1 VNPMRNPCSAAFL
14 LALLAGPSALAQTI
28 TLPNKDSG
36 VRFMVMGDTG
46 RGDAGQYET
55 ARMMATVHGMFPFTF
70 VVMVGDNMY
79 GADTPGDYVKKFE
92 TPYKPLIDKGVKF
105 YAALGNHDNPNQRFY
120 KQFNMN
126 GERFYTFRGSAGG
139 LSKLTEGGVRFF
151 AIDSNYLD
159 KSQLDWLSKELAAS
173 GSDWKIAFFHHP
185 LYSSGKTHGSALET
199 RAVLE
204 PLFVKD
210 HVSVVFTGHDHIYER
225 IKPQKGILH
234 FVVGAGG
241 SLRKGDLRQT
251 DMTDKGFDS
260 DYSFLIAEIDGDQM
274 YFQAISRTGAT
285 IDSGVFKRPDAGS
298 GAAAAGKP
306 APEVPAAVASPSLE
320 TVKELKAD
328 VAKEQK
334 AEAAATSAAPSPGVS
349 PSPSPSPSPA
359 ATKSKR
365 KARKKPPAKKP

>member
-1 VNPMRNPCSAAFL
+1 VTAMRRASSAALL
-14 LALLAGPSALAQTI
+14 LAQLAGPSALAQTI
-28 TLPNKDSG
+28 TLPNKDAG
-36 VRFMVMGDTG
+36 VRFLVMGDTG

-173 GSDWKIAFFHHP
+173 GSDWKICFFHHP
-185 LYSSGKTHGSALET
+185 LYSSGKTHGSALES

-204 PLFVKD
+204 PIFVKD
-210 HVSVVFTGHDHIYER
+210 GVSVVFTGHDHIYER
-225 IKPQKGILH
+225 IKPQKGIYY
-234 FVVGAGG
+234 FVSGSGG
-241 SLRKGDLRQT
+241 QLRGGDLKKSALTEAGYDMDQT
-251 DMTDKGFDS
+251 FM
-260 DYSFLIAEIDGDQM
+260 LNEIDKDELF
-274 YFQAISRTGAT
+274 FQVITRTGKT
-285 IDSGVFKRPDAGS
+285 IDAGVITRQPKP
-298 GAAAAGKP
+298 KP
-306 APEVPAAVASPSLE
+306 AETPSHH
-320 TVKELKAD
+320 
-328 VAKEQK
+328 
-334 AEAAATSAAPSPGVS
+334 
-349 PSPSPSPSPA
+349 
-359 ATKSKR
+359 
-365 KARKKPPAKKP
+365 